1 MSASVGCAGHR
12 ALPPPMAAETTQN
25 PNAPSG
31 TDLAL
36 LADALERR
44 GPAGPVD
51 GEQREGW
58 DRGRVDADR
67 QRRVRPGGG
76 QTQGGDADGWERAAR
91 GKPGECGLGSK
102 LLVGAAGKQRDEG
115 QTCAETPPVAD
126 GRLRLRRG
134 WPMLVRER
142 ALLPAAAMRA
152 AQNSRSGAGALAP
165 PPPGPPR
172 APRLW

>member
-12 ALPPPMAAETTQN
+12 ALPSPMETTQN

-76 QTQGGDADGWERAAR
+76 QTQGGEADGWEWAAR

-142 ALLPAAAMRA
+142 ALL
-152 AQNSRSGAGALAP
+152 
-165 PPPGPPR
+165 
-172 APRLW
+172 RLR

>member
-12 ALPPPMAAETTQN
+12 ALPSPMETTQN

-115 QTCAETPPVAD
+115 QTCAETPGPPVAD

-142 ALLPAAAMRA
+142 ALL
-152 AQNSRSGAGALAP
+152 
-165 PPPGPPR
+165 
-172 APRLW
+172 RLR